1 MDIRPET
8 TVPGLLCMAGE
19 TGPLGKNA
27 ADLLTN
33 VGRKSIFSAQVSSL
47 CKLGQY
53 RRKTIDAWA
62 AGMYF

>member
-1 MDIRPET
+1 
-8 TVPGLLCMAGE
+8 MAGE

-47 CKLGQY
+47 CEFGQY